1 MQYILCLFIALNI
14 FHADTVLAR
23 KKSESVERE
32 SSQSSRQE
40 NREERRQAKRER
52 EEEESNDS
60 KRQRSE
66 KIKDG
71 QDSDEEP
78 IVERAESWVKNAW
91 SSVKSSLT
99 KAKHSIQQ
107 NTANKLSNS
116 KKHVNKKWNTANK
129 HHRNGSR
136 RKNKAQKSHHEIHH
150 HFIKAQAIMEE
161 VEDSD
166 DYQLKK
172 HAQRY
177 NRSARKSNKDAE
189 SVQSD
194 LEFALRH
201 VAQESERI
209 EQINA
214 ENLEMVRLHQQ
225 MLLEYQ
231 ANVAAATNKKQS
243 DIKKEERALRK
254 KQRKERR
261 AREKAKK
268 LEEKRLQKKEK
279 QSVK

>member
-1 MQYILCLFIALNI
+1 LKGEKNMKSIQYILCLFITLSIIHVDITLPRENQ
-14 FHADTVLAR
+14 
-23 KKSESVERE
+23 KSVRQKSPRLSQREKQEQRQQE
-32 SSQSSRQE
+32 SSA
-40 NREERRQAKRER
+40 EEP
-52 EEEESNDS
+52 DP
-60 KRQRSE
+60 KRQKTEDSE
-66 KIKDG
+66 
-71 QDSDEEP
+71 EEP

-116 KKHVNKKWNTANK
+116 KKHVNKKWNTANQ